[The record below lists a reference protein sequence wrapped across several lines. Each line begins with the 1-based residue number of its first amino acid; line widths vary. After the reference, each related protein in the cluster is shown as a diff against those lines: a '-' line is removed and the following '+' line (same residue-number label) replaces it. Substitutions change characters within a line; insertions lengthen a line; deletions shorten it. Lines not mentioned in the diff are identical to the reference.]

1 MLTITIICIGRL
13 KDAFFEAASKEYLKR
28 LGAYAKVNIVE
39 LKAVDLPQEP
49 SATEISAA
57 LEKEGAEILKKIPS
71 GARVIALCVEG
82 KLYSSEELAADFTAA
97 ANGGTSHIVFVIGG
111 SYGLS
116 DSVKRASHVR
126 LSMSRM
132 TFPHRLARVMLLEQI
147 YRACKINAGEK
158 YHK

>member
-1 MLTITIICIGRL
+1 MLNITIICIGRL
-13 KDAFFEAASKEYLKR
+13 KDAFFESASKEYLKR
-28 LGAYAKVNIVE
+28 LGAYAKVNIAE

-49 SATEISAA
+49 SAAEIAAA
-57 LEKEGAEILKKIPS
+57 LEKEGSEILKKIPS

-82 KLYSSEELAADFTAA
+82 KLWSSEELAADFTAA
-97 ANGGTSHIVFVIGG
+97 ANGGTSHVVFVIGG

-116 DSVKRASHVR
+116 ENVKRAAHTR

>member
-1 MLTITIICIGRL
+1 MLSITILCVGRL
-13 KDAFFEAASKEYLKR
+13 KDAFFEDAAKEYGKR
-28 LGAYAKVNIVE
+28 LTAYAKVNTVE
-39 LKAVDLPQEP
+39 IKAADLPQEP
-49 SATEISAA
+49 SASEVSAA

-82 KLYSSEELAADFTAA
+82 KLYSSEELAADFAAA
-97 ANGGTSHIVFVIGG
+97 ANGGTSHFVFVIGG

-116 DSVKRASHVR
+116 EAVKRASQVR

>member
-28 LGAYAKVNIVE
+28 LGAYAKVNTVE

-49 SATEISAA
+49 SAAEISAA

-82 KLYSSEELAADFTAA
+82 KLYSSEELAADFTTA

-132 TFPHRLARVMLLEQI
+132 TFPHRFARVMLLEQI

>member
-28 LGAYAKVNIVE
+28 LGAYAKVNTVE

-49 SATEISAA
+49 SAAEIAAA

-82 KLYSSEELAADFTAA
+82 KLWSSEELAADFTAA

-116 DSVKRASHVR
+116 ENVKRASHTR

>member
-1 MLTITIICIGRL
+1 MLNITIICIGRL
-13 KDAFFEAASKEYLKR
+13 KDAFFESASKEYLKR
-28 LGAYAKVNIVE
+28 LGAYAKVNTVE

-49 SATEISAA
+49 SAAEIAAA

-82 KLYSSEELAADFTAA
+82 KLWSSEELAADFTAA
-97 ANGGTSHIVFVIGG
+97 ANGGTSHVVFVIGG

-116 DSVKRASHVR
+116 ENVKRAAHLR

>member
-1 MLTITIICIGRL
+1 MLNITIICIGRL
-13 KDAFFEAASKEYLKR
+13 KDAFFESASKEYLKR
-28 LGAYAKVNIVE
+28 LGAYAKVNTVE

-49 SATEISAA
+49 SAAEIAAA

-82 KLYSSEELAADFTAA
+82 KLWSSEELAADFTAA
-97 ANGGTSHIVFVIGG
+97 ANGGTSHVVFVIGG

-116 DSVKRASHVR
+116 ENVKRAAHAR

-147 YRACKINAGEK
+147 YRACKINVGEK